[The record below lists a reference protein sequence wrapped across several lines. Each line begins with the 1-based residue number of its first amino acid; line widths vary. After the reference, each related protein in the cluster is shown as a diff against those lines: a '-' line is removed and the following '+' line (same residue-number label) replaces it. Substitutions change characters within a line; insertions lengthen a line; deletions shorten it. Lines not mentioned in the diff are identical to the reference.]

1 MVSLTVYSTINH
13 ATSLLVAVAIMR
25 PARWRWQISAPII
38 RPASVFKIAQ
48 QYRDVPTVVGSGR
61 PQPPLK

>member
-13 ATSLLVAVAIMR
+13 VTSLLVAVAIMR

-48 QYRDVPTVVGSGR
+48 HIAQHNTTQHIAQQFVI
-61 PQPPLK
+61 